1 MKIKDVMDKFS
12 GKGVP
17 WGPTLTP
24 SAAKELEIYLIELTR
39 EAFRAGFEEGRFF
52 ERTNKP
58 VDNDHNLD
66 VNTSYEIDTSLD
78 NGYGFE
84 KEII

>member
-24 SAAKELEIYLIELTR
+24 SAAEELHLYLIELTR
-39 EAFRAGFEEGRFF
+39 EAFKAGFIEGKKVGFLEHISAPDADWDAHF
-52 ERTNKP
+52 E
-58 VDNDHNLD
+58 VDKS
-66 VNTSYEIDTSLD
+66 TD